1 MVEEETDTK
10 EAVAAMLEHIE
21 ASRKKLGN
29 QTTFIS
35 FLFLFLNLIEFVN
48 RS

>member
-1 MVEEETDTK
+1 MYEEETDAK

-21 ASRKKLGN
+21 ANRKKLGN

-35 FLFLFLNLIEFVN
+35 FLFLFFDFD
-48 RS
+48 